1 MSHSAAQGTRL
12 VGIGLIAIIALSACT
27 SASEPQA
34 TSAPSETPAPAPA
47 FPVTLVHSQGE
58 TTIEALPE
66 RIASLGAQHTDALL
80 ALGAVPVVTTYPLT
94 GSIYEET
101 LTKLGAAAP
110 EVLTQ
115 NEEVD
120 GTLSAL
126 AEFDPDVI
134 LAPRQIS
141 PLNGNI
147 VLSEGYLRLTEVA
160 PTVYPTAAALDSEGY
175 ESATSWRE
183 ALLQVGAVLGKSADA
198 AAQLKSFDA
207 TVAALAAEHPE
218 FSGKTIAVTRPGS
231 GGPVLVTATSPAAL
245 ILEALGFTVFDPA
258 TIESDVSGDVVF
270 LEPDQ
275 AALLDVDVLIVSGDE
290 GGQTDTIR
298 GYGDSPTYADGTVVH
313 FGQMEQATQSALAAP
328 TALTAPASIDAFVSQ
343 LAAALK

>member
-1 MSHSAAQGTRL
+1 M
-12 VGIGLIAIIALSACT
+12 
-27 SASEPQA
+27 
-34 TSAPSETPAPAPA
+34 
-47 FPVTLVHSQGE
+47 
-58 TTIEALPE
+58 
-66 RIASLGAQHTDALL
+66 
-80 ALGAVPVVTTYPLT
+80 TTYPLT

-126 AEFDPDVI
+126 GEFAPDVI

-183 ALLQVGAVLGKSADA
+183 ALLQVGAVLGTSADA
-198 AAQLKSFDA
+198 AAQLELFDA

-218 FSGKTIAVTRPGS
+218 FSGQTIAVTRPGS
-231 GGPVLVTATSPAAL
+231 GGPVLVTATSPVAL
-245 ILEALGFTVFDPA
+245 ILEALGFTVFDPT
-258 TIESDVSGDVVF
+258 TIESDVSGDVAF

-275 AALLDVDVLIVSGDE
+275 AALLDVDVLIVSDDE

-298 GYGDSPTYADGTVVH
+298 GYGDSPTYADGTVIH
-313 FGQMEQATQSALAAP
+313 FGQMDQATQSALAAP
-328 TALTAPASIDAFVSQ
+328 TALTAPARIEAFVSQ